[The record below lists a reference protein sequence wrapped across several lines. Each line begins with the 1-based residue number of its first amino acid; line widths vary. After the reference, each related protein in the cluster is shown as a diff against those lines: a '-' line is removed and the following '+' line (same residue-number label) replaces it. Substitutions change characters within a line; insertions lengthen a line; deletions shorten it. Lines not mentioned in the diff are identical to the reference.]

1 MADFSEPANRLM
13 VALDFDELEQAE
25 KIIDDLE
32 GLPVT
37 FEVGN
42 QLGTYEGWK
51 KVIDR
56 IHRTGAKIFCDA
68 KFKDILATVEKSAR
82 VITRHRPGLFNIMVD
97 KACRLWKEL

>member
-1 MADFSEPANRLM
+1 MTDFSEPANRLM

-37 FEVGN
+37 FKVGN

-51 KVIDR
+51 K
-56 IHRTGAKIFCDA
+56 
-68 KFKDILATVEKSAR
+68 
-82 VITRHRPGLFNIMVD
+82 
-97 KACRLWKEL
+97 